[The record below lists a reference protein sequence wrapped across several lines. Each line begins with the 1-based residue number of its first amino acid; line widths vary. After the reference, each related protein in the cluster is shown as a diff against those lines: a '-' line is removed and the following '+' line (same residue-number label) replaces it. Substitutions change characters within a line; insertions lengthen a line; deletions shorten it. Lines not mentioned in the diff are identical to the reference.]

1 MVRAKD
7 NSGFQ
12 AYVAEAIAKKQ
23 ELKNEV
29 NNELTGAVWHRAGV
43 SKTSG
48 KAYDFH
54 SGFLTIGGKKYKLSL
69 NAVEAKEGSKL
80 PSFRVQLGEEMVA
93 ETNSGEA
100 VA

>member
-1 MVRAKD
+1 MARSIDA
-7 NSGFQ
+7 NFSS
-12 AYVAEAIAKKQ
+12 YVEAAIAKKQ

-48 KAYDFH
+48 KPYDFH
-54 SGFLTIGGKKYKLSL
+54 SGFITIGGKKYKLSL
-69 NAVEAKEGSKL
+69 NAVEHKEGSKL
-80 PSFRVQLGEEMVA
+80 PSFRVQLGEELVP
-93 ETNSGEA
+93 TTDSGEA